1 MPGFRPRFFIDQET
15 AAPPAEVTLGPTDS
29 HHAVHVLRLQVGD
42 ACEVVVGAAVYA
54 ASVSRAEA
62 PLKVQLTGRLQGPEA
77 GAAYR
82 SQVGLVQVISRPAL
96 FDQVLEKGTEV
107 GAGFFVLVPAG
118 AKRLSEQARA
128 SRSARWS
135 RIVLEAAKQSKQVA
149 VPEVEVMESVERAL
163 SRLRDRGVFSLVLD
177 PGANDGLPE
186 MLERRS
192 DPALPLALWVGPEGG
207 WSSTDREQFAAGG
220 LGAARL
226 GRGVLRAETAGP
238 VAVAIARFVMR
249 DW

>member
-1 MPGFRPRFFIDQET
+1 MPGFRPRFFVDQD
-15 AAPPAEVTLGPTDS
+15 AAVPPAEVTLDPTDS
-29 HHAVHVLRLQVGD
+29 HHAMHVLRMQVGD

-62 PLKVQLTGRLQGPEA
+62 PVKVVLTGRLQGLEA

-82 SQVGLVQVISRPAL
+82 SQVGLVQLLSRPAL

-107 GAGFFVLVPAG
+107 GAAFFVFVPAG
-118 AKRLSEQARA
+118 SARLSEQARA

-135 RIVLEAAKQSKQVA
+135 RIVLEAAKQSKQTA

-163 SRLRDRGVFSLVLD
+163 GWLRDRGIASLVLD
-177 PGANDGLPE
+177 PAAEYGLRE
-186 MLERRS
+186 MLERRA
-192 DPALPLALWVGPEGG
+192 DPDAPLALWVGPESG
-207 WSSTDREQFAAGG
+207 WSPTDREQFTVTG
-220 LGAARL
+220 LGRARL
-226 GRGVLRAETAGP
+226 GRGVLRTETAGP
-238 VAVAIARFVMR
+238 VAVAIARFVMG